1 MNSLTVL
8 FLLIS
13 VLGFAQEEVIIPI
26 DYRMYEKEFVP
37 GLTQKKANEIGARQD
52 DEIRTKSIG
61 KKLPDIIV
69 KDTLGNPVLL
79 KNLVTQKTLIAIAN
93 AHCGFG
99 LESLT
104 NDLPKALAK
113 IKETGKDFHL
123 IILFE
128 RTAEDDEDST
138 RFNRNLIEIKE
149 LYTNIYIIDENDSK
163 KINVYGS
170 PTRYYFNEKGI
181 LKEIKNGLSTVE
193 RLYDEI
199 TTVFNTL

>member
-1 MNSLTVL
+1 MNYLTVL

>member
-113 IKETGKDFHL
+113 IKETGKDFYL

-128 RTAEDDEDST
+128 RTTEDDEDST